1 MRKAIVLLM
10 ALSVPYVAGMAASQE
25 KDAAKK
31 DTNLVETRFDLKRCP
46 FTLKDKPGY
55 THIIVDGDYANYAY
69 VDDRRTAGGISI
81 TFRCNEKPARE
92 FCPEYTKAVDDNE
105 SNQQFLRDIRVVRY
119 EQINDALFGV
129 ASAANFSG
137 VPRPRGRNLSWCI
150 GDDHRALSGY
160 SIVGTEKR
168 EYTDRILK
176 ILRTIRFVDSL
187 DPEHSDSQGSPAP
200 NDNIP

>member
-1 MRKAIVLLM
+1 MRKTIALIV
-10 ALSVPYVAGMAASQE
+10 ALSVTHGAAMAASKE
-25 KDAAKK
+25 KKTVAK
-31 DTNLVETRFDLKRCP
+31 DINLVEHRFDLQGCP
-46 FTLKDKPGY
+46 FTLRDKPGDS
-55 THIIVDGDYANYAY
+55 HLIVDGKYANYSFI
-69 VDDRRTAGGISI
+69 DDPKTDRGISI
-81 TFRCNEKPARE
+81 IFRCNEKPARE
-92 FCPEYTKAVDDNE
+92 FCPETTKPVDDNE
-105 SNQQFLRDIRVVRY
+105 SNQQFLRDIHVVRY
-119 EQINDALFGV
+119 EQINDAYYGI

-187 DPEHSDSQGSPAP
+187 DPEPSDSQDSPAR
-200 NDNIP
+200 NDNTH